1 MNITHEQYQEWLKQP
16 PYTILTDPDTHSLEN
31 KKGEFYYTD
40 DLFYTMPDPDDP
52 NKVVICVVLKGT
64 VVNGASIPW
73 FLQGLIPKEGKYNR
87 PSAVHDDGYERGG
100 VLILLAYRES
110 DIVTNYFHEGIT
122 CIVTNYFHEV
132 ITCEENIIAHDKYV
146 LEKLPM
152 TQKQMDYLYLKLMEG
167 RGVAKWNRNAQY
179 RGLRLGGW
187 YAWNKY
193 RKKDK

>member
-1 MNITHEQYQEWLKQP
+1 MNITPELYQEWIKKP

-52 NKVVICVVLKGT
+52 SLRCICVVLKGT

-100 VLILLAYRES
+100 VLIVNIEPAGNCILESMTAPIIINGLAIFTTFYKM
-110 DIVTNYFHEGIT
+110 IQQQV
-122 CIVTNYFHEV
+122 
-132 ITCEENIIAHDKYV
+132 
-146 LEKLPM
+146 
-152 TQKQMDYLYLKLMEG
+152 DYLYLKLMEG

-187 YAWNKY
+187 YTWNKY